1 MTSLMRVILQ
11 LGGWATVGIDGLR
24 FVVIGLLITSSVV
37 LVLVAQTLA

>member
-1 MTSLMRVILQ
+1 
-11 LGGWATVGIDGLR
+11 LGGWAKVGLDGLR